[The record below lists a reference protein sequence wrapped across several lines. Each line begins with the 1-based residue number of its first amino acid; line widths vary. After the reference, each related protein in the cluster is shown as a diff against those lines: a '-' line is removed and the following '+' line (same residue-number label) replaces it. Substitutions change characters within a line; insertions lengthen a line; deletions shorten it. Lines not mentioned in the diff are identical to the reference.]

1 MSVSLPSTEV
11 SPLAQKV
18 LDCFASGSYALPTL
32 LRLVS
37 ITESHEVT
45 TAAVECKDEPRLLLN
60 PDFVD
65 AWADTPEKLFMLVM
79 HELHHVLLGHTRLF
93 EAVDEMDNLVF
104 DAVINALL
112 CHMFP
117 QRQFTEFLVDFYDDR
132 QFPACLLRP
141 PAGWRPDI
149 EFELPPVL
157 QESRYKKAATV
168 YQQLYS
174 RSGASYVDLYEALR
188 EEMADSQ
195 AEEVQLLGDHSDP
208 EAKTEILRDQSPMI
222 AGVVAEAVH
231 DWPRDKNRGPGRS
244 IHGLLEMETVETCRR
259 PSNRALLRALIR
271 CVGGNSRVAGTSPQ
285 FTEAVISVT
294 SPVAKPDRR
303 SIVLGALGR
312 PSCLYAQDLMVRRW
326 NRAHHQV
333 HIYLDV
339 SGSVDAIKGSLY
351 GAVLDCRSDVHP
363 KVHLFSTEVAD
374 ISLRELREGKCI
386 TTGGTD
392 IACIVDHIARHRVK
406 RAIIITDGCVGCPSK
421 AQAQV
426 LRKTILGIAFTPGWC
441 CRDDLDDLSRSSIQ
455 LE

>member
-11 SPLAQKV
+11 SPLAQRV

-45 TAAVECKDEPRLLLN
+45 TAAVECKDEPRLLVN

-65 AWADTPEKLFMLVM
+65 TWADTPEKLFMLVM

-117 QRQFTEFLVDFYDDR
+117 QRPFTEFLVGFYDDR

-141 PAGWRPDI
+141 PAGWIPDI
-149 EFELPPVL
+149 EFELPPIL
-157 QESRYKKAATV
+157 QESRYKKVAAV
-168 YQQLYS
+168 YRQLYS
-174 RSGASYVDLYEALR
+174 PSGASYVDLYEALR

-208 EAKTEILRDQSPMI
+208 AAKTEILRDQSPMI
-222 AGVVAEAVH
+222 ADAVAEAVR

-244 IHGLLEMETVETCRR
+244 IHGLLEIETVETCRR

-271 CVGGNSRVAGTSPQ
+271 CVGGNSRVAGPSPQ
-285 FTEAVISVT
+285 LTEAAISVT

-303 SIVLGALGR
+303 SIVLAALGR
-312 PSCLYAQDLMVRRW
+312 PSCLYAQNLMARRW
-326 NRAHHQV
+326 NRASHQV
-333 HIYLDV
+333 HVYLDV
-339 SGSVDAIKGSLY
+339 SGSVHQIVGALY
-351 GAVLDCRSDVHP
+351 QAVLDCRSDVHP
-363 KVHLFSTEVAD
+363 KVHLFSTKVTD
-374 ISLRELREGKCI
+374 VSFSGLRRGECR
-386 TTGGTD
+386 TTYGTD
-392 IACIVDHIARHRVK
+392 IACVAKHIARHRIR
-406 RAIIITDGCVGCPSK
+406 RAVLITDGVVGRPNGRH
-421 AQAQV
+421 ADT
-426 LRKTILGIAFTPGWC
+426 LRKTVLGVAFTPGFAL
-441 CRDDLDDLSRSSIQ
+441 RDDLEGLFRSSVQ
-455 LE
+455 L